1 VLAKYS
7 LVCIQGIVVCSCMR
21 KKYCI
26 HFLKMQAVLT
36 ETATGMLQACL
47 WLSVGAACGGAF
59 VGGLVVL
66 LMARL

>member
-1 VLAKYS
+1 
-7 LVCIQGIVVCSCMR
+7 MR

-36 ETATGMLQACL
+36 QTATGMLQACL